1 MRYRDDAVSVSWVD
15 SDKGLG
21 EACARFDSIIA
32 LDTEF
37 MRTNTYYPVPGL
49 YQIAHGDE
57 VVLIDPQAISLW
69 EPLCE
74 VLVDSNVVKIMHACL
89 EDLELLHHHLGV
101 QLRNVFDTQYANAF
115 VTEKFSLSYAGLV
128 NEQLG
133 VELAKH
139 ETRSNWL
146 QRPLSSEQVEYAVE
160 DVIFL
165 ERLYEKL
172 NTELEQLDRREW
184 FADDMKEREHYVPV
198 DPSSYYRGLK
208 RGWQLSAAQLKIFQQ
223 LVRWR
228 EETAQQENV
237 PRNRVVWDEHLFKFA
252 RISDLA
258 ESHIRAALPGRVAKK
273 YGPGLLA
280 AAQESSS
287 LDLQPIPT
295 PLNSSQG
302 LLVKELR
309 SVGLDKAA
317 KLNLAP
323 ELLCRKK
330 DLEAC
335 VRSFALNGELTP
347 LFSTWRFR
355 IIGSHYLDVLARK
368 TSDSAQL

>member
-15 SDKGLG
+15 SDAGLAD
-21 EACARFDSIIA
+21 ACARFGSVIA

-49 YQIAHGDE
+49 YQIGHGNE
-57 VVLIDPQAISLW
+57 VVLVDPQAIEDW
-69 EPLCE
+69 EPLRE
-74 VLVDSNVVKIMHACL
+74 VLCDPNVVKIMHACL
-89 EDLELLHHHLGV
+89 EDLELLFHHLGV
-101 QLRNVFDTQYANAF
+101 RLKNVFDTQYANAF

-146 QRPLSSEQVEYAVE
+146 QRPLSPEQVEYAVE

-165 ERLYEKL
+165 EGLYNKLRTDLERL
-172 NTELEQLDRREW
+172 NRHEW
-184 FADDMKEREHYVPV
+184 FSHDMADREHYNPV
-198 DPSSYYRGLK
+198 DPSSYYRSLK
-208 RGWQLSAAQLKIFQQ
+208 RGWQLSEKQLQTFQQ

-252 RISDLA
+252 RIDVLSEAD
-258 ESHIRAALPGRVAKK
+258 IRAALPGRVARK
-273 YGPGLLA
+273 YAPGLLA
-280 AAQESSS
+280 AAQEPSVIE
-287 LDLQPIPT
+287 LQPIPM
-295 PLNSSQG
+295 PLSSSQG

-309 SVGLDKAA
+309 TVGLDYAA
-317 KLNLAP
+317 KLRLAP

-335 VRSFALNGELTP
+335 VRSFVQTGELTP
-347 LFSTWRFR
+347 LFSTWRHS
-355 IIGSHYLDVLARK
+355 IVGDHYLAVLGRNA
-368 TSDSAQL
+368 TS

>member
-15 SDKGLG
+15 SDSGLAD
-21 EACARFDSIIA
+21 ACARFGSVIA

-49 YQIAHGDE
+49 YQIACDHE
-57 VVLIDPQAISLW
+57 VILIDPQAISSWDPFRNIL
-69 EPLCE
+69 L
-74 VLVDSNVVKIMHACL
+74 DDGVVKVMHACL
-89 EDLELLHHHLGV
+89 EDLELLFHHLGV
-101 QLRNVFDTQYANAF
+101 QLQGVFDTQYANAF

-146 QRPLSSEQVEYAVE
+146 QRPLSPEQVDYAVE

-165 ERLYEKL
+165 GPLYEKL
-172 NTELEQLDRREW
+172 SAELQRLERYEW
-184 FADDMKEREHYVPV
+184 FAHDMTERERYNPV
-198 DPSSYYRGLK
+198 DPNSYYRGLK
-208 RGWQLSAAQLKIFQQ
+208 RGWQLSSEQLRTFQQ

-252 RISDLA
+252 RIEALTD
-258 ESHIRAALPGRVAKK
+258 SHIRAALPGRVARK

-280 AAQESSS
+280 AAREST
-287 LDLQPIPT
+287 LVELQPIPM
-295 PLNSSQG
+295 PLSSSQG

-309 SVGLDKAA
+309 SVGLDSAA
-317 KLNLAP
+317 KLKLAP
-323 ELLCRKK
+323 ELICRKK
-330 DLEAC
+330 DLETC
-335 VRSFALNGELTP
+335 VRCFVEDGELSP
-347 LFSTWRFR
+347 LFSSWRHDIVGDR
-355 IIGSHYLDVLARK
+355 YLDVLNRSA
-368 TSDSAQL
+368 TS